1 MCRVKGHK
9 SSKHFF
15 LDEIFEVNLNLKK
28 KKKSGWETEE
38 KESLEPMEE
47 AQRRELSSS
56 I

>member
-15 LDEIFEVNLNLKK
+15 LDEIFEVNLNLK